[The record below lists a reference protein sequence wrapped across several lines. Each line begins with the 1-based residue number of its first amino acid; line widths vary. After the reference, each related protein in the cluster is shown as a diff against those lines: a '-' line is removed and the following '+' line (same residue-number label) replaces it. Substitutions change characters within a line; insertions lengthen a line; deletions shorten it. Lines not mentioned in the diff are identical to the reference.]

1 MMIRILSVAPD
12 GSGSGRGKY
21 VSMFLQLYT
30 NQRRAYEYIYVRA
43 MFRVLNQQKLSN
55 REGELRNWYG
65 RTYVWGIVDLISFD
79 DLRDSSK
86 GFLVDDTLMVEV
98 QLEAISTT
106 KYFP

>member
-1 MMIRILSVAPD
+1 MMIRILLVAPD

-55 REGELRNWYG
+55 REGERKRNIYILRYEHIF
-65 RTYVWGIVDLISFD
+65 TI
-79 DLRDSSK
+79 
-86 GFLVDDTLMVEV
+86 
-98 QLEAISTT
+98 
-106 KYFP
+106 